1 MGMRM
6 YTHFKCITCI
16 HMHTW
21 FIHITFLLCRETTDL
36 CTSIINAANIL
47 QIVIQHKVPS
57 IGTFFCFPQ
66 VSFSPRN
73 VFKVLSEAFL
83 DSVLY
88 KGSISPNAQ
97 QVMDLCWPFCVMG
110 FIFSSETSAS
120 LSKLPD
126 MEGDSFSKVFIP
138 ESSSLFW
145 FSSSWQR
152 IL

>member
-1 MGMRM
+1 
-6 YTHFKCITCI
+6 
-16 HMHTW
+16 MHTW
-21 FIHITFLLCRETTDL
+21 FTHITFHLCLATTDL
-36 CTSIINAANIL
+36 LTSIINAANIL

-57 IGTFFCFPQ
+57 IGTFVCFPQ
-66 VSFSPRN
+66 VSCSPRN
-73 VFKVLSEAFL
+73 VFKVLSEAFFGIPYFIETIIL
-83 DSVLY
+83 CW
-88 KGSISPNAQ
+88 GQISPNTQ
-97 QVMDLCWPFCVMG
+97 QITDLCCPFCVMG

-126 MEGDSFSKVFIP
+126 MEGESLSKVFIP